1 MIAFHHTKHPS
12 YDGATGWINSEP
24 LRPESL
30 QGSVVLTQFWTFTCI
45 NWLRTL
51 PYVRAWSE
59 AYAGDGLVVVGV
71 HTPEFEFEH
80 DVDRVQ
86 HAVEEMRIAY
96 PVALDPDYAVW
107 TAFSNHYWPALYL
120 ADMDGVLRYEHFGE
134 GRYEETERAV
144 QQLLGIDRQLVAVAG
159 QGAEA
164 AADWDDL
171 RSPETY
177 LGTERS
183 DRPTNGAPDG
193 LRLNEWSLSGDW
205 TRHAQGA
212 VLEEAGGSIAFRF
225 HARDLHLVMGP
236 EDDGNDVR
244 FRVLLDG
251 EPAGAAHGVDVD
263 EQGLGTATERRMH
276 QLIRQPGR
284 IEDRTFEIQF
294 LDAGVGAYVF
304 TFG

>member
-1 MIAFHHTKHPS
+1 MIALHHTRHPS

-24 LRPESL
+24 LTPDAL
-30 QGSVVLTQFWTFTCI
+30 QGRVVLTQFWTFTCI

-80 DVDRVQ
+80 DPARVRRAVD
-86 HAVEEMRIAY
+86 EMRIAY

-107 TAFSNHYWPALYL
+107 SAFANRYWPALYL
-120 ADMDGVLRYEHFGE
+120 ADRDGVMRYEHFGE
-134 GRYEETERAV
+134 GRYEETERAI
-144 QQLLGIDRQLVAVAG
+144 QQLLGVDRPPVPVSG

-171 RSPETY
+171 RTPETY
-177 LGTERS
+177 LGHERS
-183 DRPTNGAPDG
+183 DRPASTAPDE
-193 LRLNEWSLSGDW
+193 LRLNQWGLSGDW
-205 TRHAQGA
+205 TQHAQGA
-212 VLEEAGGSIAFRF
+212 VLEEPGGSIAFRF

-236 EDDGNDVR
+236 ETDGAVVR

-263 EQGLGTATERRMH
+263 EHGLGAATERRMY
-276 QLIRQPGR
+276 QLIRQPGQ
-284 IEDRTFEIQF
+284 IEDRTFQIEF

>member
-1 MIAFHHTKHPS
+1 MIAFHQTRHPS

-24 LRPESL
+24 LTPEAL
-30 QGSVVLTQFWTFTCI
+30 QGRVVLTQFWTFTCI

-59 AYAGDGLVVVGV
+59 AYAADGLVVVGV

-80 DVDRVQ
+80 DVDRVRR
-86 HAVEEMRIAY
+86 AVDEMRIAY

-107 TAFSNHYWPALYL
+107 SAFSNHYWPALYL
-120 ADMDGVLRYEHFGE
+120 ADTDGVLRYEHFGE
-134 GRYEETERAV
+134 GRYEETERAI
-144 QQLLGIDRQLVAVAG
+144 QQLLGIDRQLVSVSG

-171 RSPETY
+171 RTPETY

-183 DRPTNGAPDG
+183 DRPTTAAAES

-212 VLEEAGGSIAFRF
+212 VLEEAGGSVAFRF

-236 EDDGNDVR
+236 ERDGDDVR

-263 EQGLGTATERRMH
+263 EHGLGTAGERRMY

-284 IEDRTFEIQF
+284 IEDRTFQIEF

>member
-1 MIAFHHTKHPS
+1 MIAFHHTRHPS
-12 YDGATGWINSEP
+12 YDGARGWINSEP
-24 LRPESL
+24 LTPESL
-30 QGSVVLTQFWTFTCI
+30 RGRVVLTQFWTFTCI

-80 DVDRVQ
+80 DPARVRR
-86 HAVEEMRIAY
+86 AVEVMRIVY

-107 TAFSNHYWPALYL
+107 SAFSNHYWPALYL
-120 ADMDGVLRYEHFGE
+120 ADGDGVMRYEHFGE
-134 GRYEETERAV
+134 GRYEETERTI
-144 QQLLGIDRQLVAVAG
+144 QQLLGVDRDPVSVVGA
-159 QGAEA
+159 GAEA
-164 AADWDDL
+164 PADWDDL

-183 DRPTNGAPDG
+183 DRPADAVPDS

-212 VLEEAGGSIAFRF
+212 VLDDAGGSIAFRF

-236 EDDGNDVR
+236 EDDGDEVR
-244 FRVLLDG
+244 FRVLLDD
-251 EPAGAAHGVDVD
+251 EPVGAAHGVDVD
-263 EQGLGTATERRMH
+263 EQGFGTATERRMY
-276 QLIRQPGR
+276 QLIRQAGP
-284 IEDRTFEIQF
+284 IEDHTIQIEF

>member
-24 LRPESL
+24 LTPESL
-30 QGSVVLTQFWTFTCI
+30 QGRVVLTQFWTFTCI

-51 PYVRAWSE
+51 PHVRAWAD

-80 DVDRVQ
+80 DPDRVQ

-107 TAFSNHYWPALYL
+107 SAFSNHYWPALYL
-120 ADMDGVLRYEHFGE
+120 ADRDGVMRFEHFGE
-134 GRYEETERAV
+134 GRYEETERV
-144 QQLLGIDRQLVAVAG
+144 IQQLLGVDRDLVSVVG
-159 QGAEA
+159 DGAEA
-164 AADWDDL
+164 PADWDDL

-177 LGTERS
+177 LGLERS
-183 DRPTNGAPDG
+183 DRPVDVSPDS
-193 LRLNEWSLSGDW
+193 LRLNQWTLSGGW
-205 TRHAQGA
+205 TQHAQGA
-212 VLEEAGGSIAFRF
+212 ILDEPGGSIAFRF

-236 EDDGNDVR
+236 VADGAEVR

-251 EPAGAAHGVDVD
+251 EPAGAARGVDVD
-263 EQGLGTATERRMH
+263 EQGVGTATERRMY
-276 QLIRQPGR
+276 QLIRQRGR
-284 IEDRTFEIQF
+284 IDDRTFQIEF

>member
-1 MIAFHHTKHPS
+1 MIAFHHTRHPS
-12 YDGATGWINSEP
+12 YEGATGWINSEP
-24 LRPESL
+24 LTPESL
-30 QGSVVLTQFWTFTCI
+30 QGRVVLTQFWTFTCI

-80 DVDRVQ
+80 DPDRVR

-107 TAFSNHYWPALYL
+107 SAFSNHYWPALYL
-120 ADMDGVLRYEHFGE
+120 ADADGVNRYEHFGE
-134 GRYEETERAV
+134 GRYEETERTI
-144 QQLLGIDRQLVAVAG
+144 QQLLGIERDPVSIVG

-164 AADWDDL
+164 PADWDDL

-177 LGTERS
+177 VGLERG
-183 DRPTNGAPDG
+183 DRPTDSPPDS
-193 LRLNEWSLSGDW
+193 LRLNQWTLSGDW
-205 TRHAQGA
+205 TRHSQGA
-212 VLEEAGGSIAFRF
+212 VLDEPGGSIVFRF

-236 EDDGNDVR
+236 EADGEQVR

-263 EQGLGTATERRMH
+263 EQGFGTATERRMY

-284 IEDRTFEIQF
+284 VEDRTFAIEF